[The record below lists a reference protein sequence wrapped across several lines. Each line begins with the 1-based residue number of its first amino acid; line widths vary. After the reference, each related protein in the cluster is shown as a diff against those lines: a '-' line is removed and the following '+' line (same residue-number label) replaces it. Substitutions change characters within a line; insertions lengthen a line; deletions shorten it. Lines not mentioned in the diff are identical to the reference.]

1 MIKVTII
8 VDGAEKEF
16 ETDYYTLHNNDWNEI
31 VRELLDEASKLY
43 K

>member
-1 MIKVTII
+1 MIEVTII
-8 VDGAEKEF
+8 VDGAEKTF
-16 ETDYYTLHNNDWNEI
+16 KADYDTLHNNDYNEV